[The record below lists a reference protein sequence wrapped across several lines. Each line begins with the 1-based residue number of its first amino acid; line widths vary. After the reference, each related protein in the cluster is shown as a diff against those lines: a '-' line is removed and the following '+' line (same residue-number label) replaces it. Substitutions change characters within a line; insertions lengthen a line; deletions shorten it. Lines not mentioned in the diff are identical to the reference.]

1 MKPGHAT
8 GATYPPWPRWW
19 RMVLIALCTLIL
31 CSCQAARQNVP
42 TSSSAV
48 PPPALPQQAFTGA
61 PQGYPGVFVDPMT
74 GAAGPTPAPGVAA
87 DGMTAAPLPAS
98 PVGPWAP
105 PGLRRDPWP
114 QDEYLSDGG
123 DAVPHA
129 SVGQEW
135 EINGLNVEDTVAH
148 FDTVDGRR
156 IVTPSNRLCI
166 YSPRFRSVR
175 QVVGLR
181 QNEQRDPWAGVHQ
194 PLKLVRHE
202 DVTIAA
208 TSKQQVQLE
217 AEIGRDL
224 PGMYRSKQGDGAMS
238 TVNGPVAFQDRLLPF
253 EAPLAIGQGVVQE
266 SEMAWLTH
274 GTTAAIAWSGAQ
286 PVQVFIDRTRAAAE
300 VGDRRL
306 DVVYTIKERKAS
318 PKLRVI
324 KLAST
329 QFAAPGETI
338 DFTLRFD
345 NVGDEVIGNVTV
357 VDNLTTRLE
366 YVPQSA
372 QCSVPAQFSTE
383 PNEADSLALRW
394 EIADSLPAGQG
405 GIIRFRCRVR

>member
-8 GATYPPWPRWW
+8 GATYQPWPRWW
-19 RMVLIALCTLIL
+19 RMVLIGLCTLIL
-31 CSCQAARQNVP
+31 CSCQAARQTAP
-42 TSSSAV
+42 TASSLMA
-48 PPPALPQQAFTGA
+48 PPALPLQAFTGM
-61 PQGYPGVFVDPMT
+61 PQGYPGAPVDPMMGT
-74 GAAGPTPAPGVAA
+74 AGPTPAPGATT
-87 DGMTAAPLPAS
+87 TAAPPIA

-129 SVGQEW
+129 RVGQEW
-135 EINGLNVEDTVAH
+135 EIDGLNVEDTVAH

-156 IVTPSNRLCI
+156 VVTPSNRLCI

-175 QVVGLR
+175 QVVSLR
-181 QNEQRDPWAGVHQ
+181 ENEQLDPWAGVHQ
-194 PLKLVRHE
+194 PVKPVRHE
-202 DVTIAA
+202 DVTRAA

-224 PGMYRSKQGDGAMS
+224 PGMYHSKQGDGAMS
-238 TVNGPVAFQDRLLPF
+238 TVNGPIAFQDRLLPF

-274 GTTAAIAWSGAQ
+274 ATTAAITWSNAQ

-300 VGDRRL
+300 VGDQKV
-306 DVVYTIKERKAS
+306 DAIYTIKEHIAS

-324 KLAST
+324 KVAST
-329 QFAAPGETI
+329 QCAGPGETV
-338 DFTLRFD
+338 DFTIRFD
-345 NVGDEVIGNVTV
+345 NVGDQVIGNVTV

-372 QCSVPAQFSTE
+372 QCSVPAQFATE

-394 EIADSLPAGQG
+394 EITDPLPAGQG